1 MLMEQIKERRLISV
15 EELVERLPESA
26 LKKSGKLNLRK
37 YAGII
42 RFEGDPVAYQRKLRN
57 EWK

>member
-1 MLMEQIKERRLISV
+1 MEQIKEGTVVSV
-15 EELVERLPESA
+15 EELVERLPKSV